1 MNRIAIAIHGGAG
14 QNSEFIEAN
23 YDGYMEGLRNA
34 IERGYELL
42 KNGASALDVVEATV
56 RVLEDDPLFNA
67 GRGSALNS
75 EGKVEMDA
83 AIMNGSTLAAG
94 GVSMV
99 TKVKNPISLARKV
112 MSNTKHVH
120 LAGYGALKLA
130 ELNNLE
136 MMPDDYFVVERQVN
150 DLKEEKSYGHGT
162 VGCVALDARGN
173 MAAAT
178 STGGLTNSLPGRVG
192 DSCVI
197 GAGCYANSHCASS
210 CTGDG
215 ELIIINVIAHR
226 VSSLLE
232 LKNLKLQEACDQVIR
247 NIDNPINGDV
257 GMISVDGQGNVAFSF
272 NCDRM
277 HRASIDYTGELVVDI
292 YQPDSLLRPDK
303 SNDDSYRIEADEEN
317 EEDPT

>member
-23 YDGYMEGLRNA
+23 YDGYMEGLKTA
-34 IERGYELL
+34 ITRGHELL
-42 KNGASALDVVEATV
+42 INGASALDVVEATV
-56 RVLEDDPLFNA
+56 RILEDDPLFNA
-67 GRGSALNS
+67 GRGSALNTN
-75 EGKVEMDA
+75 GKVEMDA
-83 AIMNGSTLAAG
+83 AIMNGNTLAAG
-94 GVSMV
+94 AVSMV
-99 TKVKNPISLARKV
+99 TRVKNPISLARKV

-130 ELNNLE
+130 KLNGLEL
-136 MMPDDYFVVERQVN
+136 MPEDYFIVERQLN

-162 VGCVALDARGN
+162 VGCVALDSRGN

-192 DSCVI
+192 DSCMI
-197 GAGCYANSHCASS
+197 GAGCYANAHCACS

-226 VSSLLE
+226 VSDLLE
-232 LKNLKLQEACDQVIR
+232 LKEMPLQEACDQVIR
-247 NIDNPINGDV
+247 NLDNPINGDV
-257 GMISVDGQGNVAFSF
+257 GMISVDIHGNVAFSF

-277 HRASIDYTGELVVDI
+277 HRASMDHTGELVVDI
-292 YQPDSLLRPDK
+292 YQPDSLLRPD
-303 SNDDSYRIEADEEN
+303 NPVN
-317 EEDPT
+317 EHS

>member
-23 YDGYMEGLRNA
+23 YDGYLESLRTA

-42 KNGASALDVVEATV
+42 VNGASALDVVEATV
-56 RVLEDDPLFNA
+56 RILEDDPLFNA
-67 GRGSALNS
+67 GRGSALNAD
-75 EGKVEMDA
+75 GKVEMDA
-83 AIMNGSTLAAG
+83 AIMNGNTLAAG
-94 GVSMV
+94 AVSMV

-130 ELNNLE
+130 ELNGLE
-136 MMPDDYFVVERQVN
+136 LMPDDYFVVERQLN
-150 DLKEEKSYGHGT
+150 DLKEEKSFGHGT

-178 STGGLTNSLPGRVG
+178 STGGLSNSLPGRVG

-197 GAGCYANSHCASS
+197 GAGCYADSHGASS

-226 VSSLLE
+226 VSALME
-232 LKNLKLQEACDQVIR
+232 LKGMPVQDACDHVIR
-247 NIDNPINGDV
+247 NINNPINGDV
-257 GMISVDGQGNVAFSF
+257 GMISVDALGNIAFSF

-277 HRASIDYTGELVVDI
+277 HRASIDYTGQLIVDI
-292 YQPDSLLRPDK
+292 YQPDSMLRPDK
-303 SNDDSYRIEADEEN
+303 PGRVEKDEE
-317 EEDPT
+317 EEN

>member
-23 YDGYMEGLRNA
+23 YDGYMEGLRTA
-34 IERGYELL
+34 ITRGHELL
-42 KNGASALDVVEATV
+42 INGASALDVVEATV
-56 RVLEDDPLFNA
+56 RILEDDPLFNA
-67 GRGSALNS
+67 GKGSALNTD
-75 EGKVEMDA
+75 GKVEMDA
-83 AIMNGSTLAAG
+83 AIMNGNTLAAG
-94 GVSMV
+94 AVSMV
-99 TKVKNPISLARKV
+99 TLVKNPISLARKV
-112 MSNTKHVH
+112 MSNTKHVY

-130 ELNNLE
+130 KLNGLEL
-136 MMPDDYFVVERQVN
+136 MPEDYFIVERQLN

-162 VGCVALDARGN
+162 VGCVALDSCGN

-192 DSCVI
+192 DSCMI
-197 GAGCYANSHCASS
+197 GAGCYANAHCACS

-226 VSSLLE
+226 VADLLE
-232 LKNLKLQEACDQVIR
+232 LKGMPLQEACDQVIC

-257 GMISVDGQGNVAFSF
+257 GMISVDIHGNVAFSF

-277 HRASIDYTGELVVDI
+277 HRAKIDHTGELVVDI
-292 YQPDSLLRPDK
+292 YQPDSLLRPDNPVNGH
-303 SNDDSYRIEADEEN
+303 S
-317 EEDPT
+317 